1 MKSRQQQ
8 GRSQQRKARKSR
20 KGNKASLVA
29 NRAFA
34 PLLGLWGLAL
44 GVLVVVVLPASTVE
58 AATRGLMIGNL
69 GLPVQPLLAAFA
81 GVLIGGA
88 LFMIAAGL
96 GAAARRRAGEPS
108 IVRRAAREMRP
119 IDPVRDLGSRS
130 LDEPIE
136 TMPFA
141 TPAWRDADIE
151 DPAPKSLAAAVMR
164 ELDLSEFAELPGR
177 NAVWVEEQA
186 QAPAPEEPVGVAQ
199 PEPQPPVAEP
209 AAPEPRP
216 VPQVAA
222 LRAVAPTP
230 DPGTA
235 ALTRLRSVP
244 TSELSLPQMVERFA
258 GALHEHRTTPPARAL
273 SAADLAAREAALAEA
288 LKALAA
294 ISGPVRDVTAS
305 QGEGDPLHAAL
316 ARLQPQRGAA

>member
-20 KGNKASLVA
+20 KGKKGSLVA
-29 NRAFA
+29 HRAFA
-34 PLLGLWGLAL
+34 PLLGLWGLML
-44 GVLVVVVLPASTVE
+44 GALVVLVLPAAMVE

-69 GLPVQPLLAAFA
+69 GLPVQPLLAGTAA
-81 GVLIGGA
+81 VLLGGV
-88 LFMIAAGL
+88 LFMIAASL
-96 GAAARRRAGEPS
+96 GAAARRKTEQPS
-108 IVRRAAREMRP
+108 VVRRAVRELRP
-119 IDPVRDLGSRS
+119 IDPARDLGSRS

-141 TPAWRDADIE
+141 SPAWRDAE
-151 DPAPKSLAAAVMR
+151 LEEPAPKAPAAAPVR
-164 ELDLSEFAELPGR
+164 ELDLSEFAALPGR

-186 QAPAPEEPVGVAQ
+186 PEVQAPSAPVE
-199 PEPQPPVAEP
+199 AEAP
-209 AAPEPRP
+209 SAVPEPR
-216 VPQVAA
+216 VAA
-222 LRAVAPTP
+222 LRAVAPPP

-244 TSELSLPQMVERFA
+244 ASELSLPQMVERFA
-258 GALHEHRTTPPARAL
+258 GALHEHRTTPPARSL
-273 SAADLAAREAALAEA
+273 SAADLAAREAALADA

-294 ISGPVRDVTAS
+294 ISGPMRDATAL

-316 ARLQPQRGAA
+316 ARLQPRRGAA

>member
-1 MKSRQQQ
+1 MKPRQQQ

-20 KGNKASLVA
+20 KGKKGALVA
-29 NRAFA
+29 HRAFA
-34 PLLGLWGLAL
+34 PFLGLWGLML
-44 GVLVVVVLPASTVE
+44 GALVVLVLPAEMVE

-69 GLPVQPLLAAFA
+69 GLPVQPLLAGTAA
-81 GVLIGGA
+81 VLLGGA
-88 LFMIAAGL
+88 LFMIAASF
-96 GAAARRRAGEPS
+96 GAAARRKTEQPS
-108 IVRRAAREMRP
+108 VVRRAVRELRP
-119 IDPVRDLGSRS
+119 IDPARDLGSRS

-141 TPAWRDADIE
+141 SPAWRDAE
-151 DPAPKSLAAAVMR
+151 LEEPAPKAPAAVPVR

-186 QAPAPEEPVGVAQ
+186 PEVQAATAPSAPVEAEA
-199 PEPQPPVAEP
+199 PCAAPQP
-209 AAPEPRP
+209 R
-216 VPQVAA
+216 VAA
-222 LRAVAPTP
+222 LRAVAPLP

-244 TSELSLPQMVERFA
+244 ASELSLPQMVERFA
-258 GALHEHRTTPPARAL
+258 GALHEHRTTPPARSL
-273 SAADLAAREAALAEA
+273 SAADLAAREAALADA

-294 ISGPVRDVTAS
+294 ISGPVRDATAL

>member
-1 MKSRQQQ
+1 MKPRQQQ
-8 GRSQQRKARKSR
+8 GRSQQRTSRKSR
-20 KGNKASLVA
+20 KGNKSALVA

-44 GVLVVVVLPASTVE
+44 GVLVVVVLPASMVE
-58 AATRGLMIGNL
+58 AATRRLMIGNL
-69 GLPVQPLLAAFA
+69 GLPVQPVLAGFV
-81 GVLIGGA
+81 GLLIGGA

-141 TPAWRDADIE
+141 TPAWRDADVE
-151 DPAPKSLAAAVMR
+151 EPAPQSLAAAVLR

-177 NAVWVEEQA
+177 NAVWVEEQV
-186 QAPAPEEPVGVAQ
+186 QAPEAPVAVSQ
-199 PEPQPPVAEP
+199 PEPQPSVAEP
-209 AAPEPRP
+209 AAPAPRP

-222 LRAVAPTP
+222 LRAVASPP

-235 ALTRLRSVP
+235 ALSRLRSVP
-244 TSELSLPQMVERFA
+244 ASELSLPQMVERFA
-258 GALHEHRTTPPARAL
+258 GALHEHRTTPPARSL

-294 ISGPVRDVTAS
+294 ISGPVRDATAHE
-305 QGEGDPLHAAL
+305 GEGDPLHAAL
-316 ARLQPQRGAA
+316 AQLQPRRGAA